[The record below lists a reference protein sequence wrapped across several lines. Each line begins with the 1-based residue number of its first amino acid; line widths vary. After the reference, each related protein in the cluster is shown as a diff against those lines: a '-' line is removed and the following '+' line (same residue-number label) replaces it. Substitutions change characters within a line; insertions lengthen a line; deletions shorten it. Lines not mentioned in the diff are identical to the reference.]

1 MEQTNLFG
9 SSASIREGGGT
20 PSVTEGAHAHK
31 NQFQKDHSMNLIV
44 VVDNKW
50 GIGKNNNLLFS
61 LKKDMAF
68 FRQTTT
74 GKVVV
79 MGAKTFQTFPNGA
92 LPNRVNIV
100 LDHQGNNHD
109 GATTVTTVEDL
120 FALLQNY
127 NTDDVFVIGGATVY
141 KLLLNH
147 CQTAYVTKVQAD
159 GDAEVFF
166 PNLDEM
172 ESWQLVETSEDV
184 QDGNYTINF
193 CKYVQAK

>member
-1 MEQTNLFG
+1 MLWILCQILLHFFFVD
-9 SSASIREGGGT
+9 SALTVGLCNSPILN
-20 PSVTEGAHAHK
+20 K
-31 NQFQKDHSMNLIV
+31 N
-44 VVDNKW
+44 
-50 GIGKNNNLLFS
+50 
-61 LKKDMAF
+61 
-68 FRQTTT
+68 
-74 GKVVV
+74 
-79 MGAKTFQTFPNGA
+79 TFQTFPNGA

-141 KLLLNH
+141 KLLLDS

-172 ESWQLVETSEDV
+172 ESWQLVEMGEDI
-184 QDGNYTINF
+184 QDANYTINF

>member
-1 MEQTNLFG
+1 
-9 SSASIREGGGT
+9 
-20 PSVTEGAHAHK
+20 
-31 NQFQKDHSMNLIV
+31 MNLIV

-141 KLLLNH
+141 KLLLDS

-166 PNLDEM
+166 PNLDDM
-172 ESWQLVETSEDV
+172 PNWQLVEISEDI

>member
-1 MEQTNLFG
+1 
-9 SSASIREGGGT
+9 
-20 PSVTEGAHAHK
+20 
-31 NQFQKDHSMNLIV
+31 MNLIV

-50 GIGKNNNLLFS
+50 GIGKNNNLLFF

-127 NTDDVFVIGGATVY
+127 NTDDVYVCGGAMVY
-141 KLLLNH
+141 KLLLPY
-147 CQTAYVTKVQAD
+147 CAKALITKVQAD
-159 GDAEVFF
+159 GQAQVFA
-166 PNLDEM
+166 PNLDED
-172 ESWQLVETSEDV
+172 SNWQLVESSQQIEDGQYKIV
-184 QDGNYTINF
+184 F
-193 CKYVQAK
+193 CTYVNKQIRH